1 MKKVILIRY
10 GEIHLKGNNRGF
22 FERLLLNNLKKA
34 CEPFDVN
41 IKKIQGRYLV
51 SDYNEFDEIELIEA
65 ISSVFGVTSL
75 SVAFEVETNIELI
88 KDVCANIDTGF
99 AKTFKVETR
108 RADKKFNINST
119 EFSAILGGVILKHH
133 RIKVDVHNPDLLIN
147 VDIRENGYTYI
158 SEKNIIAVGGMP
170 VGSAGKGMLLLSG
183 GIDSP
188 VAGYQMAKRG
198 LQLDAIHF
206 FSFPYTS
213 ELAKEKVITL
223 AKKLTKFTGEINLYM
238 VPFTEIQEHIHK
250 YCRSEYMITLMR
262 RIMMRIAEKIATSNG
277 CGAIITGESLGQVA
291 SQTMESITSTNK
303 VVENLP
309 IFRPLIAMDKIEIM
323 EISRKIDTYNTS
335 ILPYEDC
342 CTVFLP
348 KNPIIKPKLDKVLIE
363 ENKLNVEALIQNA
376 INNIEKLTL

>member
-1 MKKVILIRY
+1 MRKVILIRY

-34 CEPFDVN
+34 ISSFGAK
-41 IKKIQGRYLV
+41 ITKIQGRYLV
-51 SDYNEFDEIELIEA
+51 FDYNEIDEIELTEA

-75 SVAFEVETNIELI
+75 SVAYEVQTNVDGI
-88 KDVCANIDTGF
+88 KGICEKLDFGS

-108 RADKKFNINST
+108 RADKKFEINST
-119 EFSAILGGVILKHH
+119 EFSSIIGGVILRTHKV
-133 RIKVDVHNPDLLIN
+133 KVDVHNPDVLIN
-147 VDIRENGYTYI
+147 IDIRENGFTYI
-158 SEKNIIAVGGMP
+158 SEKNINAVGGMP
-170 VGSAGKGMLLLSG
+170 VGSAGKGLLLLSG

-223 AKKLTKFTGEINLYM
+223 AKKLTKYAGNINLYM
-238 VPFTEIQEHIHK
+238 VPFTEVQEHIHK
-250 YCRSEYMITLMR
+250 YCREEYMITIMR
-262 RIMMRIAEKIATSNG
+262 RIMMRIAEKLAKENG
-277 CGAIITGESLGQVA
+277 CGTIITGECLGQVA
-291 SQTMESITSTNK
+291 SQTLESITSTNS
-303 VVENLP
+303 VIENLP

-323 EISRKIDTYNTS
+323 DIARKIDTYNTS

-348 KNPIIKPKLDKVLIE
+348 KNPIIKPKLDNVKRE
-363 ENKLNVEALIQNA
+363 EDKLNIEALINNA
-376 INNIEKLTL
+376 IINIEKLTL